1 MSTVFEFDYANESY
15 IVVSDTGEGFTV
27 TCGDYV
33 ANEWIETFSTLSLA
47 LLRVATVIKCGEVD
61 WAVGCATDPIEFS
74 IVGESFLNSQVR

>member
-1 MSTVFEFDYANESY
+1 MSTVFEFDYGNESY

-61 WAVGCATDPIEFS
+61 WAIGLVNVPYEFC
-74 IVGESFLNSQVR
+74 IAGESFLNSQVN